1 MLRKRDKRR
10 LVKEKQR
17 QRNRTPEEQAGLNKI
32 LADLKALREKAIEQV
47 APVQP

>member
-17 QRNRTPEEQAGLNKI
+17 QRGRTPEEQAGLNKI
-32 LADLKALREKAIEQV
+32 LSDLEKKRNEAVNKV